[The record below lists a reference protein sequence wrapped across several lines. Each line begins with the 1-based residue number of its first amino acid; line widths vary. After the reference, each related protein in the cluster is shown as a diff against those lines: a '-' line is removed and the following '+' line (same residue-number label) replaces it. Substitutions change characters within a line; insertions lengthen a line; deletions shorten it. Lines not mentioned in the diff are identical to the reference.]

1 MPGLSLHHK
10 FPFVKSSTVN
20 VILAALAGADAGFG
34 LAKWSPAAA
43 GPANSAAPAVEAALV
58 DTTLIVSIAGP
69 DAKEQEDP
77 QGRPP
82 PKSSARA
89 KSAGVVVKELEKA
102 LSQ

>member
-43 GPANSAAPAVEAALV
+43 GPANSAAPAVEV